1 MGKILVIEDDD
12 LMREMLVEML
22 ARDGH
27 DVSSA
32 SNGAEGLERIE
43 GEPFELVVT
52 DIVMPEKE
60 GLETIISIRRTLNIP
75 IIAMSGGGRNL
86 PMNYLKAAE
95 KFGADFAFTKP
106 IDRKVFLATVRECLS
121 SKKAES

>member
-12 LMREMLVEML
+12 LMRDMLVEML

-27 DVSSA
+27 EVLSA
-32 SNGAEGLERIE
+32 SNGVEGLSRIE
-43 GEPFELVVT
+43 DESFELVVT

-60 GLETIISIRRTLNIP
+60 GLETILSIRRTQSVP
-75 IIAMSGGGRNL
+75 IIAISGGGRNL

-106 IDRKVFLATVRECLS
+106 IDRKLFLAAVRECLDRGA
-121 SKKAES
+121 KAP